1 MRPPSDPTTTDR
13 SASEGAAPATMTARH
28 AAHVRAIVD
37 ASAGVDE
44 AHGRLVAAVA
54 EAREAGESWTAIGAA
69 LGTSRQNAQQRFGR
83 GEA

>member
-1 MRPPSDPTTTDR
+1 MRPPSDPTATDR
-13 SASEGAAPATMTARH
+13 AVSEGAVPATMTARH

-37 ASAGVDE
+37 ASAQVD
-44 AHGRLVAAVA
+44 VAQQLLQVVVS

-83 GEA
+83 AEG